1 MKSRNKKLIV
11 ISAVSLGLALTGA
24 GAAIVKSAP
33 SVTAS
38 SGIEHTGYYNV
49 ADYID
54 TYDTWCRTHGRES
67 ETYVRT
73 QDISKVMN
81 YIIDNVIGSKGG
93 TIYIPTGTS
102 YTMKSTVNIYKSY
115 ITVKGDGGGLRSGID
130 PGNKNSAAGG
140 GGSMLRVVSGV
151 TAFNIK
157 NQNGVTG
164 RLSGITF
171 TGFQL
176 RGDGN
181 NGFGIKSETDTDGV
195 KIEDMVINNVGQGIE
210 LRGAD
215 APTITNNWISET
227 MAGIKLAGASQ
238 AALITNNH
246 IGAQPK
252 GVSIDMENPSGFN
265 ISANTIY
272 PDGGS
277 NISLYNP
284 VHGTVTG
291 NTISSYYNGI
301 INVLPNGNGTYGNG
315 NVISNNVISV
325 NDWKKNPAGRDNK
338 WGIVHVEGY
347 SNRIDGNSII
357 ADNAPRNY
365 TGILIMKGDNNRL
378 SNNSIGIAGIS
389 SDAKVVVNG
398 SAHNNVVSS
407 SIANSEF
414 QNGNN
419 SSNKNYQQ

>member
-1 MKSRNKKLIV
+1 MKKRNKKLIAF
-11 ISAVSLGLALTGA
+11 SAAALSLASAGIGA
-24 GAAIVKSAP
+24 VIVKSTPAA
-33 SVTAS
+33 TAS
-38 SGIEHTGYYNV
+38 SGVEHTGYYNV
-49 ADYID
+49 ADYIS
-54 TYDTWCRTHGRES
+54 TYDTWCKTHGKES
-67 ETYVRT
+67 QSYAKTG
-73 QDISKVMN
+73 DISKVMN
-81 YIIDNVIGSKGG
+81 YIIDNVIGAKGG
-93 TIYIPTGTS
+93 TIYIPTGSS

-115 ITVKGDGGGLRSGID
+115 ITIKGDGSGLRSGID
-130 PGNKNSAAGG
+130 PGNKNSTAGG
-140 GGSMLRVVSGV
+140 GGSMLKVASGV

-157 NQNGVTG
+157 NESGVSQ

-195 KIEDMVINNVGQGIE
+195 KIENMVINNVGQGVE

-215 APTITNNWISET
+215 AATITDNWISET

-238 AALITNNH
+238 AAIITNNH

-252 GVSIDMENPSGFN
+252 GTTIDMENPSGFN
-265 ISANTIY
+265 ISGNTIY
-272 PDGGS
+272 PDGGA
-277 NISLYNP
+277 NINLYNP

-301 INVLPNGNGTYGNG
+301 INILPNSGHTYGNG

-325 NDWKKNPAGRDNK
+325 NDWKKNPAGRDSK

-357 ADNAPRNY
+357 ADGAPKDY

-378 SNNSIGIAGIS
+378 SNNSIGVAGVS
-389 SDAKVVVNG
+389 SNAKVVVNG
-398 SAHNNVVSS
+398 SAHNNIVSS
-407 SIANSEF
+407 SISNNEF

-419 SSNKNYQQ
+419 SSNKNYQ

>member
-1 MKSRNKKLIV
+1 MKIRNKKLIV
-11 ISAVSLGLALTGA
+11 ISAALLSLASAGA
-24 GAAIVKSAP
+24 GVAIVKSTP
-33 SVTAS
+33 SAIAS
-38 SGIEHTGYYNV
+38 SGVEHTGYYNV
-49 ADYID
+49 ADYIAE
-54 TYDTWCRTHGRES
+54 YDTWCRTHGREGES
-67 ETYVRT
+67 YAKTH
-73 QDISKVMN
+73 DISKVMN
-81 YIIDNVIGSKGG
+81 YIIDSVIGSKGG

-102 YTMKSTVNIYKSY
+102 YEMKSTVNIYKSY
-115 ITVKGDGGGLRSGID
+115 ITVKGDGSGVRSGID

-140 GGSMLRVVSGV
+140 GGSMLRVASGV

-157 NQNGVTG
+157 NQNGVSQ

-176 RGDGN
+176 RGDAN

-195 KIEDMVINNVGQGIE
+195 KIKDMVINNVGQGIE

-215 APTITNNWISET
+215 APTITDNWISET

-238 AALITNNH
+238 AAIITNNH

-252 GVSIDMENPSGFN
+252 GTTIDMENPSGFN
-265 ISANTIY
+265 ISSNTIY

-301 INVLPNGNGTYGNG
+301 INILPNGNGTYGNS

-338 WGIVHVEGY
+338 WGIVHIEGY

-357 ADNAPRNY
+357 ADGAPRDY

-378 SNNSIGIAGIS
+378 SNNSIGIAGVHS
-389 SDAKVVVNG
+389 NAKVVVNG
-398 SAHNNVVSS
+398 SAHNNIISS
-407 SIANSEF
+407 SIANNEF
-414 QNGNN
+414 QDGNN
-419 SSNKNYQQ
+419 SSNKNYQ

>member
-1 MKSRNKKLIV
+1 MKRKKLIV
-11 ISAVSLGLALTGA
+11 ISVAALGLVSAGVGA
-24 GAAIVKSAP
+24 VIVKSIP
-33 SVTAS
+33 SAVAS
-38 SGIEHTGYYNV
+38 SGVEHTGYYNV
-49 ADYID
+49 GDYIS
-54 TYDTWCRTHGRES
+54 TYDTWCKMHGKENQSYRE
-67 ETYVRT
+67 TG
-73 QDISKVMN
+73 DISKVMN
-81 YIIDNVIGSKGG
+81 YIISNVIGSKGG
-93 TIYIPTGTS
+93 TIYIPAGSS
-102 YTMKSTVNIYKSY
+102 YMMKSTVNIYKSY
-115 ITVKGDGGGLRSGID
+115 ITVKGDGSGVRSGID
-130 PGNKNSAAGG
+130 PGNKNSSFGG
-140 GGSMLRVVSGV
+140 GGSMLKVASGV

-157 NQNGVTG
+157 NEQGVRG

-195 KIEDMVINNVGQGIE
+195 KIENMVINNVGQGIE

-215 APTITNNWISET
+215 APTITDNWISET
-227 MAGIKLAGASQ
+227 AAGIKLAGASQ
-238 AALITNNH
+238 AAIITNNH

-252 GVSIDMENPSGFN
+252 GVSVDMENPSGFD
-265 ISANTIY
+265 ITGNTIY

-277 NISLYNP
+277 NINLYNP

-291 NTISSYYNGI
+291 NTISSYYNGM
-301 INVLPNGNGTYGNG
+301 INILPNSNGIYGNG

-357 ADNAPRNY
+357 ADGAPNNY
-365 TGILIMKGDNNRL
+365 TGILIMKGNNNRL
-378 SNNSIGIAGIS
+378 SNNSIGIAAVQS
-389 SDAKVVVNG
+389 NAKVVING

-407 SIANSEF
+407 SISNSEF

-419 SSNKNYQQ
+419 SSNKNYQ